1 MSFKIKYYGSRGSIP
16 VSGTRYNEFG
26 GSTTCVLVELTD
38 HTIIIDAGT
47 GVRQLGNDLMA
58 SGFGSKEGK
67 TVSMLFTHTHW
78 DHIQG
83 FPFFIPAYLPQN
95 KIQIYGESKKV
106 TVSDSDSREVWDIEK
121 TMKGQQQFMY
131 FPVSMDNMAASFS
144 FHPIGPDHPVTI
156 GDVKISA
163 LRMNHPNTTLG
174 FRFDFENKAFVFATD
189 VEHSDA
195 MVDALIE
202 FSKDADIFAFDCQYF
217 PDEYE
222 AGKQGWGHS
231 TYEYGIKI
239 CEEANVPTLHMIH
252 HDPTHDDDRLKEMES
267 LAQESFKNSIMIKE
281 LSEYSL

>member
-47 GVRQLGNDLMA
+47 GIRQLGNDLMA

-67 TVSMLFTHTHW
+67 TASMLFTHTHW

-144 FHPIGPDHPVTI
+144 FHPISPDHPVTI

-239 CEEANVPTLHMIH
+239 CEAANVPTLHMIH